1 MKSPRDERRHDA
13 DANTST
19 LWPLFAAL
27 RLPIMRGSEAP
38 AASEEYPRRV
48 LEGVCRG
55 EAAASEIADELQ
67 RHGVCIC
74 SSGLDIATILRV
86 STAAIREACWNS
98 SAGDH
103 R

>member
-1 MKSPRDERRHDA
+1 
-13 DANTST
+13 
-19 LWPLFAAL
+19 
-27 RLPIMRGSEAP
+27 MRGSEAP

-55 EAAASEIADELQ
+55 EAAASAASEIADELQ

-86 STAAIREACWNS
+86 SAAAIREACWNS
-98 SAGDH
+98 SA
-103 R
+103 